1 MSKLPILYSFR
12 RCPYA
17 MRARM
22 ALSYSGVEVVLREIE
37 LKNKPPEMLAASNKG
52 TVPVLELSDG
62 HVIDESRDII
72 TWALTQNDPD
82 QWTPQQTE
90 RVGEANRLVDQ
101 NDGEF
106 KGFLDRYKYAD
117 RYPDRSEEY
126 YRTQGELFL
135 KQLDEKLQLNQ
146 YLLGDNISVAD
157 VAIMP
162 FIRQF
167 AHVNKRWFEQ
177 TEYRALQAWLD
188 AFLMSDLFTSIM
200 KKYKPW
206 APSEAPVYLP

>member
-52 TVPVLELSDG
+52 TVPVLVLSDG

-82 QWTPQQTE
+82 QWTPQQAE

-135 KQLDEKLQLNQ
+135 KQLDEKLQLNK